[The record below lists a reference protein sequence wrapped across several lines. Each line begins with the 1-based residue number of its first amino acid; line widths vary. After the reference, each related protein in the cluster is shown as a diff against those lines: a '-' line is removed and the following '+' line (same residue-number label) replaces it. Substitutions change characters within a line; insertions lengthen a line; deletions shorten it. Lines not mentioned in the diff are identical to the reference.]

1 MLKINYLF
9 GCPNCGGPIDDEH
22 LSAGIPCEKC
32 LPGRVESLDYRV
44 IYDLLVKN
52 STLKGFAEYYY
63 DNETYEEIIELFK
76 RIMRNEPW
84 NLQKYWIKRLAKN
97 ESFSLS
103 APTGLGKTTTLLIYS
118 LYFND
123 TALYIVPTNSLKDQI
138 CSRLKGIGARVIC
151 DDIKDKYINVATF
164 SRILRHHDEY
174 ESLKPKLV
182 IVDDSDMILKSG
194 KTTEVV
200 AKILGISDDIFQD
213 AINLIKLKRMLKFDE
228 SKELKDKINEL
239 EYKISSWKP
248 FVQFLVAS
256 ATLKPKGVKQQALRL
271 LIGFE
276 PSTIQTYLR
285 NITDLYYP
293 SLDLKDV
300 IEKISDNGG
309 LVLVSKEYGK
319 EKMKELKDVIESLG
333 YSASLAIAGRKFMD
347 KFSEGK
353 IDFLIGSASYYGVAV
368 RGLDEPKRLK
378 YVIFY
383 GVPKIRLNLD
393 DALNNPSL
401 ILKIGEKIGLDVKDI
416 RKKIIFL
423 SPSEL
428 QLLRISLRNKEK
440 LNGKLEDI
448 RIKIEELRDTIYDEL
463 KHSSIQRIN
472 ADYFLVSKSG
482 NKYYVYIPDTTTYIQ
497 ASGRSS
503 RIINNGLTFGVSII
517 LVDDFDLLHIL
528 KEKMKKSVIN
538 VNFNNFSE
546 IKIDEIKDKVKSS
559 RDSSISQKPINT
571 KTVLIV
577 VESPT
582 KARTIARLF
591 GRPSRRD
598 IYGIPVN
605 ETIMMVNDEILITN
619 IIATRGHLT
628 DLTTENIGYH
638 GVEVKKD
645 ENKFTAN
652 YSPIYRCYSCG
663 RTFTMKIDKCPYC
676 GSSFISSSEK
686 TIAALRKLSMEVDEV
701 YVASDPDQE
710 GEKIAYDVALLISPY
725 NKNIYRIK
733 YHEVTRNGIL
743 NAVINKTGIDY
754 NLVKSQVVRR
764 IEDRWIGFELSS
776 SLKIMFYDRN
786 QGIGR
791 VQGPVL
797 GWIVERTKEYKKNMG
812 WILYIKLG
820 DYIIRKFFK
829 TKEDADKFVS
839 QLNVKINKISEREEL
854 QNPLPPFTTDSLL
867 VEAYNR
873 LGMNSVIAM
882 KIAQELFESGLITYH
897 RTDSIHISA
906 VGVSIAK
913 EYLDSKTLSENFVGR
928 SWGSEGT
935 HEAIRPTS
943 AMDLEGLIRDIEEN
957 PNKYFILFTKY
968 HFRLY
973 DLIFRRF
980 IASQMKP
987 AIVKY
992 TKYEISLNDE
1002 KIEVEL
1008 PVSVSGGFSVIYP
1021 IKTYNLSENF
1031 TSFISKG
1038 STISLYGY
1046 ADIIKKMKEKDI
1058 GRPSTYA
1065 KTISTLIRHGYVVES
1080 KKKAMLIAT
1089 NRGINAY
1096 EFLTTHA
1103 KDFIDENRT
1112 KLLLQKVD
1120 KIANGIADVN
1130 EVMVELYDEITGLSQ
1145 RLVNSLKLKANI

>member
-22 LSAGIPCEKC
+22 LAAGIPCEKC
-32 LPGRVESLDYRV
+32 LPGKVESLDYRV

-63 DNETYEEIIELFK
+63 DNEIYEEITELFR
-76 RIMRNEPW
+76 RIIKNEPW
-84 NLQKYWIKRLAKN
+84 NLQKYWIRRLAKN

-103 APTGLGKTTTLLIYS
+103 APTGLGKTTTLLVYS

-123 TALYIVPTNSLKDQI
+123 TSLYVVPTNSLKDQI
-138 CSRLKGIGARVIC
+138 CSRLKGMGARVSC
-151 DDIKDKYINVATF
+151 DSVNDRSINVATF
-164 SRILRHHDEY
+164 SRVIKHHEEY

-194 KTTEVV
+194 KSTEVI
-200 AKILGISDDIFQD
+200 AKILGIPDDVFQN
-213 AINLIKLKRMLKFDE
+213 AISLIKLRRMLKINDN
-228 SKELKDKINEL
+228 KELREKINEL
-239 EYKISSWKP
+239 QYKISSWKP
-248 FVQFLVAS
+248 YAQFLVAS
-256 ATLKPKGVKQQALRL
+256 ATLKPKGTKQQALRL

-285 NITDLYYP
+285 NIADLYYS
-293 SLDLKDV
+293 SLDLRYV

-309 LVLVSKEYGK
+309 LILVSKEYGK
-319 EKMKELKDVIESLG
+319 EKMKELKGIIESLG

-401 ILKIGEKIGLDVKDI
+401 VVKIGEKLGLDIKDL
-416 RKKIIFL
+416 RKRIIFL

-428 QLLRISLRNKEK
+428 QLLKISLRNKEK

-448 RIKIEELRDTIYDEL
+448 RSKIEELRENIYNEL
-463 KHSSIQRIN
+463 KNNSIQKIRG
-472 ADYFLVSKSG
+472 DHFLVSKVGS
-482 NKYYVYIPDTTTYIQ
+482 KYYVLIPDVTTYIQ

-503 RIINNGLTFGVSII
+503 RIINNGLTFGVSIV
-517 LVDDFDLLHIL
+517 LVDDFDLLQIL
-528 KEKMKKSVIN
+528 IEKLRKSVIN
-538 VNFNNFSE
+538 ISFSNFDGIN
-546 IKIDEIKDKVKSS
+546 IDELRDKVKKSRESS
-559 RDSSISQKPINT
+559 TSQRPINT

-591 GRPSRRD
+591 GRPSRRE

-605 ETIMMVNDEILITN
+605 ETIIMVNDEILIAN
-619 IIATRGHLT
+619 IVATRGHVT
-628 DLTTENIGYH
+628 DLTTENIGFH
-638 GVEVKKD
+638 GVEVKRD
-645 ENKFTAN
+645 ENIFIAN
-652 YSPIYRCYSCG
+652 YSPIYKCYSCG
-663 RTFTMKIDKCPYC
+663 KTFTMKSDKCPYC
-676 GSSFISSSEK
+676 GSTFIFSSEK
-686 TIAALRKLSMEVDEV
+686 IISALRKLATEVDEV
-701 YVASDPDQE
+701 YIASDPDQE
-710 GEKIAYDVALLISPY
+710 GEKIAYDIAMLISPY

-733 YHEVTRNGIL
+733 YHEVTRNGII
-743 NAVINKTGIDY
+743 NAITNKTSIDY

-764 IEDRWIGFELSS
+764 IEDRWIGFELSN
-776 SLKIMFYDRN
+776 SLKTLFIDRN
-786 QGIGR
+786 QGTGR

-797 GWIVERTKEYKKNMG
+797 GWIVERTKEYKRNLG

-820 DYIIRKFFK
+820 DYTVKKFFK
-829 TKEDADKFVS
+829 SKEEAEKYVS
-839 QLNVKINKISEREEL
+839 KLNVKINKVSEREEIV
-854 QNPLPPFTTDSLL
+854 NPLPPFTTDTLL

-873 LGMNSVIAM
+873 LGINSIIAM
-882 KIAQELFESGLITYH
+882 RVAQELFESGLITYH
-897 RTDSIHISA
+897 RTDSAHVSA
-906 VGVSIAK
+906 VGIGIAK
-913 EYLDSKTLSENFVGR
+913 EYLESKGLSENFLAR

-943 AMDLEGLIRDIEEN
+943 AMDLEGLIKDIEEN
-957 PNKYFILFTKY
+957 PNKYFIKFTRY
-968 HFRLY
+968 HFKLY

-992 TKYEISLNDE
+992 ARYEIMLNDE
-1002 KIEVEL
+1002 RIEAEL
-1008 PVSVSGGFSVIYP
+1008 PISTSGGFSIVYP
-1021 IKTYNLSENF
+1021 IKTYSLSEKF
-1031 TSFISKG
+1031 STSISKG
-1038 STISLYGY
+1038 STVPLYSY
-1046 ADIIKKMKEKDI
+1046 ADVIKSMKEKGI
-1058 GRPSTYA
+1058 GRPSTYS
-1065 KTISTLIRHGYVVES
+1065 KIISTLIRHGYVIES
-1080 KKKAMLIAT
+1080 KKKAMLVAT
-1089 NRGINAY
+1089 KKGINVY
-1096 EFLTTHA
+1096 EFLATHA
-1103 KDFIDENRT
+1103 KEFIDENRT

-1120 KIANGIADVN
+1120 KIANGTVDVN
-1130 EVMVELYDEITGLSQ
+1130 EVMVELYNEISGLSQ
-1145 RLVNSLKLKANI
+1145 KLVNSLKLKTNI

>member
-9 GCPNCGGPIDDEH
+9 GCPNCGGPIDDER
-22 LSAGIPCEKC
+22 LLAGIPCEKC
-32 LPGRVESLDYRV
+32 LPVKAESLDYRV

-52 STLKGFAEYYY
+52 STLKGYSEYYY

-76 RIMRNEPW
+76 KIVGNEPW
-84 NLQKYWIKRLAKN
+84 NLQKYWMKRLARN

-103 APTGLGKTTTLLIYS
+103 APTGLGKTTTLLVYG
-118 LYFND
+118 LFFND
-123 TALYIVPTNSLKDQI
+123 TTLYVVPTNSLKDQI
-138 CSRLKGIGARVIC
+138 CLRLKNIGANVVC
-151 DDIKDKYINVATF
+151 DGAKEKNINVITF
-164 SRILRHHDEY
+164 NRILRHHEQY
-174 ESLKPKLV
+174 TSLKPKLV

-194 KTTEVV
+194 RTTEVI
-200 AKILGISDDIFQD
+200 AKILGIPDNVFQN
-213 AINLIKLKRMLKFDE
+213 AINLIKLRRMLKFDD
-228 SKELKDKINEL
+228 SKDLKDKIAEL
-239 EYKISSWKP
+239 EYSISYWKP
-248 FVQFLVAS
+248 LVQFLVAS
-256 ATLKPKGVKQQALRL
+256 ATLKPKGAKQQALRL

-293 SLDLKDV
+293 SLDMKSVL
-300 IEKISDNGG
+300 ERISDNGG
-309 LVLVSKEYGK
+309 LILVSREYGK
-319 EKMKELKDVIESLG
+319 SKMKELKEIVENLG
-333 YSASLAIAGRKFMD
+333 YSASLAIAGRKFME

-383 GVPKIRLNLD
+383 GIPKIRLNLD

-401 ILKIGEKIGLDVKDI
+401 VLKIGEKLDLEVKDLR
-416 RKKIIFL
+416 RKLVFL

-428 QLLRISLRNKEK
+428 QLIRISLRNNEK

-448 RIKIEELRDTIYDEL
+448 RERIVELRDIIKHEL
-463 KHSSIQRIN
+463 KQKSVQKVN
-472 ADYFLVSKSG
+472 ADYFLVSKND
-482 NKYYVYIPDTTTYIQ
+482 NKYYVYIPDTTTYLQ

-503 RIINNGLTFGVSII
+503 RIIHNGLTYGVSII
-517 LVDDFDLLHIL
+517 LVDDFDLLNIL
-528 KEKMKKSVIN
+528 TEKLKKSVIN
-538 VNFNNFSE
+538 VEFSDFNKVNFNE
-546 IKIDEIKDKVKSS
+546 LKEKVKSS
-559 RDSSISQKPINT
+559 RESSISQKTINM
-571 KTVLIV
+571 KTVLLV

-591 GRPSRRD
+591 GKPSRREV
-598 IYGIPVN
+598 YGIPVN
-605 ETIMMVNDEILITN
+605 ETIIMLNDEILIVN
-619 IIATRGHLT
+619 IIATRGHMT

-638 GVEVKKD
+638 GIEVKKD
-645 ENKFTAN
+645 ENKFVVN
-652 YSPIYRCYSCG
+652 YSPIYRCYNCG
-663 RTFTMKIDKCPYC
+663 RSFTMKIEKCPYC

-701 YVASDPDQE
+701 YIASDPDQE
-710 GEKIAYDVALLISPY
+710 GEKIAFDVYSLIGPY

-733 YHEVTRNGIL
+733 YHEVTRNGIINAIL
-743 NAVINKTGIDY
+743 NKGKIDL
-754 NLVKSQVVRR
+754 NVVMSQVVRR
-764 IEDRWIGFELSS
+764 IEDRWIGFELSY
-776 SLKIMFYDRN
+776 SLKSMFYDRN

-797 GWIVERTKEYKKNMG
+797 GWIVERTREYKENMG
-812 WILYIKLG
+812 WIVYIKLG
-820 DYIIRKFFK
+820 DYTIRKLFK
-829 TKEDADKFVS
+829 TKEDAQRFVS
-839 QLNVKINKISEREEL
+839 NLKVKISIIGEREEV
-854 QNPLPPFTTDSLL
+854 QNPFPPFTTDSLL

-882 KIAQELFESGLITYH
+882 RVAQELFESGLITYH
-897 RTDSIHISA
+897 RTDSVHVSA

-913 EYLDSKTLSENFVGR
+913 EYLSSKNLSESFMGR

-943 AMDLEGLIRDIEEN
+943 AMDLEALIKDIEEN
-957 PNKYFILFTKY
+957 PTKYFIQFTKY
-968 HFRLY
+968 HSKLY

-987 AIVKY
+987 ATVKY
-992 TKYEISLNDE
+992 VKYEIIINDE
-1002 KIEVEL
+1002 RGEIEL
-1008 PVSVSGGFSVIYP
+1008 PVAIYGGFSTVYS
-1021 IKTYNLSENF
+1021 IKTYNVSENF
-1031 TSFISKG
+1031 TTFLSRG
-1038 STISLYGY
+1038 STVSLYTY
-1046 ADIIKKMKEKDI
+1046 ADVIKNMKEKEI

-1089 NRGINAY
+1089 SRGTNVY
-1096 EFLTTHA
+1096 NYLTKQA

-1120 KIANGIADVN
+1120 KIANGSVDTDSV
-1130 EVMVELYDEITGLSQ
+1130 VSDLYEEITGLSQ
-1145 RLVNSLKLKANI
+1145 RLVNSLKLKADI

>member
-9 GCPNCGGPIDDEH
+9 GCPNCGGPIDDER

-32 LPGRVESLDYRV
+32 LPGKVESLDYRV

-76 RIMRNEPW
+76 RIIKNEPW
-84 NLQKYWIKRLAKN
+84 NLQRYWIKRLAKN

-123 TALYIVPTNSLKDQI
+123 TSLYIVPTNSLKDQI

-164 SRILRHHDEY
+164 SRILKRHEEY

-194 KTTEVV
+194 KTTEAI
-200 AKILGISDDIFQD
+200 AKILGISDDIFQN

-239 EYKISSWKP
+239 EYKISSWRP
-248 FVQFLVAS
+248 YAQFLVAS

-285 NITDLYYP
+285 NIADLYYP
-293 SLDLKDV
+293 SLDLKYV
-300 IEKISDNGG
+300 IEKISDSGG
-309 LVLVSKEYGK
+309 LILVSKEYGK
-319 EKMKELKDVIESLG
+319 DKMKELKDIIESLG
-333 YSASLAIAGRKFMD
+333 YSASLAVAGRKFMD

-401 ILKIGEKIGLDVKDI
+401 VLKIGEKIGLDIKDI
-416 RKKIIFL
+416 RKKIVFL

-448 RIKIEELRDTIYDEL
+448 RIKIEELRNTIYHEL

-482 NKYYVYIPDTTTYIQ
+482 NKYYVYIPDITTYIQ

-528 KEKMKKSVIN
+528 IEKMKKSVIN

-628 DLTTENIGYH
+628 DLTTENIGFH

-645 ENKFTAN
+645 ENKFVAN
-652 YSPIYRCYSCG
+652 YSPIYKCYSCG
-663 RTFTMKIDKCPYC
+663 RTFTMKTEKCPYC

-686 TIAALRKLSMEVDEV
+686 IIAALRKLSMEVDEV
-701 YVASDPDQE
+701 YIASDPDQE

-743 NAVINKTGIDY
+743 NAIINKTSIDY
-754 NLVKSQVVRR
+754 NLVKSQVIRR
-764 IEDRWIGFELSS
+764 IEDRWIGFELST
-776 SLKIMFYDRN
+776 SLKTMFYDRN

-820 DYIIRKFFK
+820 DYIVRKFFK
-829 TKEDADKFVS
+829 TRDEAEKFVS

-867 VEAYNR
+867 IEAYNR
-873 LGMNSVIAM
+873 LGMNSVVAM
-882 KIAQELFESGLITYH
+882 RIAQELFESGLITYH
-897 RTDSIHISA
+897 RTDSTHISA
-906 VGVSIAK
+906 VGISIAK
-913 EYLDSKTLSENFVGR
+913 EYLDSKNLSENFIGR

-943 AMDLEGLIRDIEEN
+943 AMDLEGLIKDIEEN
-957 PNKYFILFTKY
+957 PNKYFIQFTRY
-968 HFRLY
+968 HFKLY

-992 TKYEISLNDE
+992 AKYEILLNDE
-1002 KIEVEL
+1002 KIELEL
-1008 PVSVSGGFSVIYP
+1008 PITVSSGFSVIYP
-1021 IKTYNLSENF
+1021 IKTYSLSENF

-1038 STISLYGY
+1038 STLSLYGY
-1046 ADIIKKMKEKDI
+1046 ADIIKSMKEKEI

-1080 KKKAMLIAT
+1080 KKKAMLVAT
-1089 NRGINAY
+1089 NKGINAY
-1096 EFLTTHA
+1096 EFLATHA
-1103 KDFIDENRT
+1103 KEFIDENRT
-1112 KLLLQKVD
+1112 RLLLQKVD
-1120 KIANGIADVN
+1120 KIANGTAEAS
-1130 EVMVELYDEITGLSQ
+1130 EVMLELYDEITELSQ

>member
-285 NITDLYYP
+285 NIADLYYP

-401 ILKIGEKIGLDVKDI
+401 ILKIGEKIGVDVKDI

-423 SPSEL
+423 SHSEL

-528 KEKMKKSVIN
+528 TENMKKSIIN

-638 GVEVKKD
+638 GVEIKKD

-776 SLKIMFYDRN
+776 SLKTMFYDRN

-829 TKEDADKFVS
+829 TKEDANKFVS

-913 EYLDSKTLSENFVGR
+913 EYLDSKSLSENFVGR

-987 AIVKY
+987 AIMKY

-1008 PVSVSGGFSVIYP
+1008 PVSISGGFSTIYP

-1031 TSFISKG
+1031 ASFISKG

-1103 KDFIDENRT
+1103 KDYIDENRT

-1120 KIANGIADVN
+1120 KIANGTADLN